1 MSAID
6 FNEEFFTEQED
17 IALIESKQ
25 YPEVYEKISLIQMID
40 VLPDD
45 AEAFVNKLL
54 KDIPTDEAAGHKKLV
69 EIARK
74 KPEYFEQ
81 LMAFYFVMNSKR
93 LKADGPTIAKVDS
106 NVLTEAKYQDSID
119 DILNALKSYK

>member
-54 KDIPTDEAAGHKKLV
+54 KDIPADEAAGHKKLV

-81 LMAFYFVMNSKR
+81 LMAFYFVMSSKR

-106 NVLTEAKYQDSID
+106 NVLVEAKYQDSID